1 MSPTKARA
9 AALASRTFAAA
20 AAVAKLVT
28 GESPQPTE
36 LPDAPAAAPAARK
49 AVTPAKKVTPA
60 AKVAPAKKVA
70 PAARKAV
77 TAAKKVA
84 PAAKKAVTAAKKVTP
99 AKKVAPAK
107 KVTPAATKAVTAA
120 KKVTPAATR
129 AATAAKK
136 VTPTAT
142 KAATAAKKVA
152 PARTVAPAAKQAV
165 TRPAAAT
172 RGRGATPAAATRRS
186 AKATAVLPKRLES
199 PWTAA
204 ELQGFRDSLETD
216 IASFKEEI
224 QIAEHEIVAL
234 MRHSGD
240 GAGDDQADAGAKT
253 FEREQEMSLAN
264 NAREMLIQSLHAI
277 ERLDLGNYGICESC
291 GEPIGKPRLEAA
303 PRATL
308 CLSCKSKQ
316 ERR

>member
-36 LPDAPAAAPAARK
+36 LPDVPAAAPAAKQAK
-49 AVTPAKKVTPA
+49 APAKKVTPA
-60 AKVAPAKKVA
+60 AKVA
-70 PAARKAV
+70 V
-77 TAAKKVA
+77 TAAKKVT
-84 PAAKKAVTAAKKVTP
+84 PAAKKAVTAAKKATP
-99 AKKVAPAK
+99 TAKKAATAAAKVAPAA

-142 KAATAAKKVA
+142 KAATAAKKVP
-152 PARTVAPAAKQAV
+152 PAKTVAPAAKQAV

-172 RGRGATPAAATRRS
+172 RGRGATTAAATRRS

>member
-36 LPDAPAAAPAARK
+36 LPDVPAA
-49 AVTPAKKVTPA
+49 TPAKRVAA
-60 AKVAPAKKVA
+60 AK
-70 PAARKAV
+70 RV
-77 TAAKKVA
+77 TAAKKVT
-84 PAAKKAVTAAKKVTP
+84 PAAKKAVTAAKKATP
-99 AKKVAPAK
+99 TAKKAATAAAKVAPAA

-120 KKVTPAATR
+120 KKVTP
-129 AATAAKK
+129 TAK
-136 VTPTAT
+136 
-142 KAATAAKKVA
+142 KAATAAKKVP
-152 PARTVAPAAKQAV
+152 PAKTVAPAAKQAV

-172 RGRGATPAAATRRS
+172 RGRGATTAAATRRS

-277 ERLDLGNYGICESC
+277 ELLDLGNYGICESC

>member
-36 LPDAPAAAPAARK
+36 LPDVPAAAPAAKQAK
-49 AVTPAKKVTPA
+49 APAKKVTPA
-60 AKVAPAKKVA
+60 AKVA
-70 PAARKAV
+70 V
-77 TAAKKVA
+77 TAAKKVT
-84 PAAKKAVTAAKKVTP
+84 PAAKKAVTAAKKATP
-99 AKKVAPAK
+99 TAKK
-107 KVTPAATKAVTAA
+107 
-120 KKVTPAATR
+120 

-136 VTPTAT
+136 VTAAAT
-142 KAATAAKKVA
+142 KAATAAKKVP
-152 PARTVAPAAKQAV
+152 PAKTVAPAAKQAV

-172 RGRGATPAAATRRS
+172 RGRGATTAAATRRS

-204 ELQGFRDSLETD
+204 DLQGFRDSLETD

-277 ERLDLGNYGICESC
+277 ELLDLGNYGICESC

>member
-36 LPDAPAAAPAARK
+36 LPDVPAAAPAAKQAK
-49 AVTPAKKVTPA
+49 APAKKVTPA
-60 AKVAPAKKVA
+60 AKVA
-70 PAARKAV
+70 V
-77 TAAKKVA
+77 TAAKKVT
-84 PAAKKAVTAAKKVTP
+84 PAAKKAVTAAKKATP
-99 AKKVAPAK
+99 TAKKAATAAAKVAPAA
-107 KVTPAATKAVTAA
+107 KVTPTAA
-120 KKVTPAATR
+120 KKVPPA
-129 AATAAKK
+129 K
-136 VTPTAT
+136 
-142 KAATAAKKVA
+142 
-152 PARTVAPAAKQAV
+152 TVAPAAKQAV

-172 RGRGATPAAATRRS
+172 RGRGATTAAATRRS

-264 NAREMLIQSLHAI
+264 NAREILIQSLHAI
-277 ERLDLGNYGICESC
+277 ELLDLGNYGICESC

>member
-36 LPDAPAAAPAARK
+36 LPDVPAAAPAAKQAK
-49 AVTPAKKVTPA
+49 APAKKVTPA
-60 AKVAPAKKVA
+60 AKVA
-70 PAARKAV
+70 V
-77 TAAKKVA
+77 TAAKKVT
-84 PAAKKAVTAAKKVTP
+84 PAAKKAVTAAKKATP
-99 AKKVAPAK
+99 TAKK
-107 KVTPAATKAVTAA
+107 
-120 KKVTPAATR
+120 

-136 VTPTAT
+136 VTPTAK
-142 KAATAAKKVA
+142 KAATAAKKVTA
-152 PARTVAPAAKQAV
+152 AAKKAATAAKKVPPAKTVAPAAKQAV

-172 RGRGATPAAATRRS
+172 RGRGATTAAATRRS

-277 ERLDLGNYGICESC
+277 ELLDLGNYGICESC